1 MPPAMVAAPLGLG
14 GGGGGGGRGGCGGLE
29 RAIMRTVVA
38 ASAITVGG
46 IAASAAGG
54 GPCCGW
60 TRARE
65 VRPRHLVC
73 SLSTRH
79 WHCVTRSQ
87 PRCGRRHRFEQCY
100 IVRIY
105 RAADEKARE
114 EAAHPLNRACC
125 LRPRQRVSIFFP
137 DIRNSLDARGFV

>member
-1 MPPAMVAAPLGLG
+1 MPRGAAALTVTCWLRAAMMPPAMVAAPLGLG
-14 GGGGGGGRGGCGGLE
+14 GGGGEGGRGGCGGLE

-105 RAADEKARE
+105 RLTHVILEVKR
-114 EAAHPLNRACC
+114 
-125 LRPRQRVSIFFP
+125 
-137 DIRNSLDARGFV
+137 